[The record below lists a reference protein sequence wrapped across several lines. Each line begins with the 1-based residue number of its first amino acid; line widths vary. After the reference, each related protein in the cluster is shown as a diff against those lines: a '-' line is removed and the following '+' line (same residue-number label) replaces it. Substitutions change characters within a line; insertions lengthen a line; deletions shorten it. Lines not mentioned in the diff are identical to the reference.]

1 MQGTRSPTIW
11 FKQGNPK
18 NKCTRV
24 LLRKQEVEAMAG
36 VEGSGLRV
44 QGEGVGNKGFW
55 VLGFGHV
62 GRAGIRMQSNSNS

>member
-1 MQGTRSPTIW
+1 
-11 FKQGNPK
+11 
-18 NKCTRV
+18 
-24 LLRKQEVEAMAG
+24 MAG